1 MIIEN
6 MVANT
11 RAIGKI
17 TLIPGANV
25 VNDKLFE
32 STMKAGFKKPFETLV
47 DSGVLKVEKSEK
59 LTVALIQKTYSVP
72 QLQEYLEV
80 APKRGP
86 IKAAITKQLKLITD
100 DLEKAKEEMSEGM

>member
-1 MIIEN
+1 

-11 RAIGKI
+11 RAVGQIN
-17 TLIPGANV
+17 LIPGANV
-25 VNDKLFE
+25 VDEKLFE
-32 STMKAGFKKPFETLV
+32 ATMKSGFKKPFESLV
-47 DSGVLKVEKSEK
+47 EQGVLKVEKSDK

-72 QLQEYLEV
+72 QLQEYFEV

-100 DLEKAKEEMSEGM
+100 DVEKAKEEMSEGM